1 MPALRIAYGEARK
14 SDLPQLVAL
23 LGVLFKQEAEFTPAP
38 AKQRRALA
46 LLLRRIYVARRGAR
60 VLGMVSVQR
69 VTSTAE
75 GGAAGLLEDLVVR
88 PDSRGAGVGAALLA
102 FAIERS
108 RAEGLLRLTLLTDGD
123 NRRARALYRRAGF
136 VASPMRPMRLA
147 IPPAG
152 RRAK

>member
-1 MPALRIAYGEARK
+1 MPALKIAYGEARK
-14 SDLPQLVAL
+14 RDLPQLVAL

-60 VLGMVSVQR
+60 LLGMVSVQR
-69 VTSTAE
+69 VISTAE

-88 PDSRGAGVGAALLA
+88 PGSRGAGVGAALLA

-147 IPPAG
+147 IPLAG
-152 RRAK
+152 RKAK